1 MDLFKNYYSILG
13 IENTANADDIK
24 KAYRKL
30 ANIHH
35 PDKGGDNNIFVL
47 LLEAYD
53 VLFDNTKKEEYD
65 KKSKWGKEY
74 DELTEYFNFD
84 SNIEARAWDKD
95 KLDNFKKI
103 QELSIVVYVDETFNG
118 SLTYERWVLCKSCE
132 GSGKDHKSKIEIKDS
147 NGKVKMLFD
156 ASDGCD
162 FCEGSGKDWL
172 GNPCGFCFGVGKMG
186 SVDCNVCN
194 GTKRILGKQKLSK
207 IPIPTADNPT
217 KLEYMGHCSTVDK
230 GKSGHL
236 WVILKK

>member
-132 GSGKDHKSKIEIKDS
+132 GSGKD
-147 NGKVKMLFD
+147 
-156 ASDGCD
+156 
-162 FCEGSGKDWL
+162 WL